1 MGPCRIVPDSKARA
15 RGVCGATAATVVARH
30 LIRQVAAGTAAHSDH
45 GHDIAKALLD
55 TALKKVNHMDITL
68 CKFKINKATL
78 YKLIK
83 IEPYLLT
90 LETYN

>member
-1 MGPCRIVPDSKARA
+1 MAKGRLWTTKIVHQPGDDE
-15 RGVCGATAATVVARH
+15 
-30 LIRQVAAGTAAHSDH
+30 LIENEYYRME
-45 GHDIAKALLD
+45 D

-68 CKFKINKATL
+68 CKFKINKSTL